1 MANERDEPFPKGND
15 NLDGSIQSD
24 DASHVP
30 ESGPV
35 QPAAEGTSPE
45 SGNTTGASD
54 SNEPA
59 EMPPGMDPG
68 AASQNYGADSGVEQT
83 SHDPAGNGGFD
94 HHSNDESI
102 NLGPYHYDAHHG
114 APDEDPY
121 AVKEEQTEPAST
133 LAAVSGPPAPPRR
146 ALPVAVGE
154 FEPDEEEEE
163 GGGPVKSFLEHL
175 EDLRWTIIKSGASL
189 VVGMIIC
196 LIAAPYITELL
207 KYPLQVSGIQTNLEL
222 FDPLGGFM
230 ISLKLAFYSGLVISL
245 PFILLFIGQ
254 FIVPALKR
262 REKKYFFIAFTV
274 GTGFFMT
281 GIVLCYLYLL
291 PFSLGAL
298 VQYNKY
304 LGFDA
309 ETWRGEAYFEFVSKF
324 LLGVGLMFEMPV
336 VILSLIR
343 LEIIPHAMLVKG
355 RRYMFVVNFAICALL
370 TPADIITTMAM
381 TVALQVVYEICILI
395 STYWDRQRKRKL
407 GETA

>member
-15 NLDGSIQSD
+15 NVGGSIHSD
-24 DASHVP
+24 DSSHVP

-35 QPAAEGTSPE
+35 QPSVEVTPSVPGDPASP
-45 SGNTTGASD
+45 SD
-54 SNEPA
+54 STEPV
-59 EMPPGMDPG
+59 EGPPGIDPG
-68 AASQNYGADSGVEQT
+68 AASQTHNTDSGDAENT
-83 SHDPAGNGGFD
+83 RNPEEPSGFD
-94 HHSNDESI
+94 HESSDESI
-102 NLGPYHYDAHHG
+102 DLGPYHYDAHPG
-114 APDEDPY
+114 EPDEDPH
-121 AVKEEQTEPAST
+121 AVKEEKAEAVPA
-133 LAAVSGPPAPPRR
+133 LAAVVGPPAPPNR

-154 FEPDEEEEE
+154 FEPDEEDEE
-163 GGGPVKSFLEHL
+163 GGGPIKSFLEHL

-207 KYPLQVSGIQTNLEL
+207 KYPLEVSKIKTNLEL

-254 FIVPALKR
+254 FVVPALKR
-262 REKKYFFIAFTV
+262 REKKYFFLAFTV
-274 GTGFFMT
+274 GTGFFVT

-324 LLGVGLMFEMPV
+324 LLGVGLMFEIPV

-343 LEIIPHAMLVKG
+343 LEIIPHSLLVQG
-355 RRYMFVVNFAICALL
+355 RRYMFVVNFAICAVL
-370 TPADIITTMAM
+370 TPADIITTMVMA
-381 TVALQVVYEICILI
+381 VALQVVYEICILI

-407 GETA
+407 AETA